1 MPDGD
6 YEPVAQMKRVKIT
19 LLAAVAAALGAC
31 EAPEPELVD
40 TARPPAAAPMP
51 ENEDISRD
59 GSDAADSGDVGGVPD
74 PAQVPDT
81 DGDGVPNAQDTS
93 IVP

>member
-1 MPDGD
+1 MTP
-6 YEPVAQMKRVKIT
+6 AKIA
-19 LLAAVAAALGAC
+19 LLALVAGALGAC
-31 EAPEPELVD
+31 DGAEPERVD

-59 GSDAADSGDVGGVPD
+59 ASDAADPGDVGGVPD
-74 PAQVPDT
+74 AAQVPDT
-81 DGDGVPNAQDTS
+81 DGDGVPNVRDTS

>member
-6 YEPVAQMKRVKIT
+6 YEPVAQMNRGKIT
-19 LLAAVAAALGAC
+19 LLAAITAALGGC
-31 EAPEPELVD
+31 EAPEPENVD

-59 GSDAADSGDVGGVPD
+59 GSDAADPGDVGGVPD

-81 DGDGVPNAQDTS
+81 DGDGVTNVQDTS
-93 IVP
+93 VVP